1 MRVKFNDL
9 AASTH
14 LHQTEIETA
23 IAKVLKSGSFILGE
37 EVKKFENNFASYL
50 GSKFVVGVANG
61 LEAIQIALIALG
73 IKKGDEVITS
83 PLSAAATTL
92 AIILVG
98 AKPVFVDTDENGL
111 IDWQKV
117 EETINK
123 KTKAILPV
131 HLYGQN
137 AHIEKL
143 AKICQKKKI
152 FLVEDAAQAHGSTIN
167 GKKLGTFGQIGCF
180 SFYPTKNLGAFGDA
194 GAIVTSSQKL
204 AKICQKVRNYGQSS
218 KYNHQTA
225 GLNSR
230 LDEIQAAILN
240 VKLKYLD
247 KENAKRRKIAQR
259 YIKNLIKLD
268 SKIKIVTNNLK
279 GSNFHLFVIRS
290 KRRDKLQQCLA
301 RRGIETLIHYPKI
314 IPNQPFLA
322 KSYKNQNFKNA
333 QNLSEE
339 ALSLP
344 CHPQL
349 KVKEVDFV
357 CSQISQFARRA

>member
-73 IKKGDEVITS
+73 IKKGDEVITT
-83 PLSAAATTL
+83 PLSATATTL

-111 IDWQKV
+111 IDLQKI
-117 EETINK
+117 EEAINK
-123 KTKAILPV
+123 QTKAIIPV

-180 SFYPTKNLGAFGDA
+180 SF
-194 GAIVTSSQKL
+194 
-204 AKICQKVRNYGQSS
+204 
-218 KYNHQTA
+218 
-225 GLNSR
+225 
-230 LDEIQAAILN
+230 
-240 VKLKYLD
+240 
-247 KENAKRRKIAQR
+247 
-259 YIKNLIKLD
+259 
-268 SKIKIVTNNLK
+268 
-279 GSNFHLFVIRS
+279 
-290 KRRDKLQQCLA
+290 
-301 RRGIETLIHYPKI
+301 
-314 IPNQPFLA
+314 
-322 KSYKNQNFKNA
+322 
-333 QNLSEE
+333 
-339 ALSLP
+339 
-344 CHPQL
+344 
-349 KVKEVDFV
+349 
-357 CSQISQFARRA
+357 